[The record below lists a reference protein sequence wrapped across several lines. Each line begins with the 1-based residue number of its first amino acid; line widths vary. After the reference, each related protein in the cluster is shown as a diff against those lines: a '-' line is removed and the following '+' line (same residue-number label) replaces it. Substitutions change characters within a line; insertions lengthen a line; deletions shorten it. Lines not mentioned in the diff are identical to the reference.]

1 MMADACMT
9 QLVGCCGW
17 GCGCCLACGLQVGSS
32 PFIWSAFVSV
42 SRVACRA
49 RRGPGAGAGACML
62 MIVDVIII
70 KTSSRCSC
78 TGSHSHSQRATGV
91 RTHFIVEERLI
102 DDVCM
107 MHVRARMPVDNG
119 SGGGYASS

>member
-1 MMADACMT
+1 M
-9 QLVGCCGW
+9 
-17 GCGCCLACGLQVGSS
+17 
-32 PFIWSAFVSV
+32 SV
-42 SRVACRA
+42 SRVACRVSREERGRSRSRSMHVDDS
-49 RRGPGAGAGACML
+49 RRNNNK
-62 MIVDVIII
+62 I
-70 KTSSRCSC
+70 KTSSSRCSC